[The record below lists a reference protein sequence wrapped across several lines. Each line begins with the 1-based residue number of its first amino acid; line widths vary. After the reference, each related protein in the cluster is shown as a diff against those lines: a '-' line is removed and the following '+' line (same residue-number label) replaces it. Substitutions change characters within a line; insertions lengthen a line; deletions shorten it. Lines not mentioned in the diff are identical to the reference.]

1 MTTIAASQV
10 FPTEMYETDDFGG
23 FAFFGSPEQFEA
35 ELNILKGDE
44 YFGSD
49 FEAKYEVWDLI
60 DAASGLYEK
69 TECRTRDGKNKVS
82 TVRALATWDSSRG
95 TYQMEEV

>member
-1 MTTIAASQV
+1 MTTIAASQA
-10 FPTEMYETDDFGG
+10 FPTELYETDDFGG
-23 FAFFGSPEQFEA
+23 VAFFGSPEQFET

-44 YFGSD
+44 HFGPD
-49 FEAKYEVWDLI
+49 FEADYKTWDLI

-82 TVRALATWDSSRG
+82 TVRALASWNESFG
-95 TYQMEEV
+95 TYKMEEV